1 MNRRKLLF
9 MALGTLIVV
18 GALVLLWNSFA
29 GKTKVALVNFPAFQS
44 SAIVKS
50 NQNKYVEY
58 DVIGADDFRG
68 KKTYD
73 FVLVSGMGLKI
84 DDEHRAAIQKYADNG
99 HPIKIIRVTNPAN
112 NICNL
117 DSITESSVMD
127 YLNNGNKKNYVSMA
141 NYIRKYIDKKTFFAP
156 EPNEVIPSESEV
168 FYHLDEEVAIKGK
181 DEFDAY
187 LKKIGHYHEGAPRIA
202 VTGAINDPY
211 SGNKANLDSMI
222 VSLNRKG
229 FNVYPILSGQG
240 RLAFLDA
247 VQPQAIIYFPH
258 GRMSGGTGDQVVEA
272 LKRYNAPL
280 FIPLTVMTS
289 KEKWDKDPMGMYGGF
304 MSQSLVMP
312 ELDGAIY
319 PYVVNTQEENA
330 EGIVETVAD
339 PSRLHKFVE
348 ILSNTVALQSK
359 PNKDKKVAIYYFKGP
374 GQNGMAAQG
383 LEVVPSLYNTLKRL
397 KDEGYTI
404 NLPAS
409 PEALSDLIMKHGPVL
424 NDFTE
429 GSIEEF
435 MKQASPL
442 QVDAEE
448 YDGWLKRGLTAE
460 KYAELTD
467 LFGPAPG
474 NYMSGVKNGRP
485 YIAIAAVDLGNVVL
499 LPQPMAGIGGD
510 SFAIVHGA
518 KSAPPHPY
526 VAAYLWAKEAFHADA
541 MVHFGTHGSLEFTPQ
556 KQVALGDSDWP
567 DALVGTIPHFYYYT
581 IANVGESMMA
591 KRRSYATT
599 ISYLNPPF
607 EESRMRASFDKL
619 RRDMISYEK
628 ADRDDIKRKFA
639 LDVKRE
645 AVRMGIH
652 RELRLDSVLNNPYT
666 DEEMLK
672 LDNFAE
678 EIANEKISTILYITG
693 VPYTADKINSS
704 VLAMSSDPIGYSK
717 AALDRM
723 TGKLSED
730 NFRKQAYMTEH
741 YLAPAKRLV
750 NEVLNGKKID
760 SAFVCTYAG
769 ITMEQFREAVEI
781 TTPKLTGMAAMM
793 EAMQGRMNME
803 LAKDGSASMGKGK
816 KKGGHPSW
824 IPKFGKKPD
833 HVGKSEESKGGHPA
847 NMPKDGDK
855 AMAGGHPDGMPKDST
870 KTMGMGGHPG
880 APKNDITPEKKAKA
894 DAIVELARTLF
905 NINRYQ
911 VGLQQSPHLE
921 LSGLVKALDG
931 GYIEPTSGGD
941 AVANPSAV
949 PTGRNLYSINAEVT
963 PTELAWEKGK
973 KLVESTLETYVKKH
987 GDYPKKVSY
996 TFWSSEFIETGG
1008 ATIAQVF
1015 YMLGVEPVRD
1025 VMGRVS
1031 DVRLIPSEEL
1041 GRPRVDV
1048 LVQTSG
1054 QFRDLAASRLNLI
1067 SKAVALAAAA
1077 GAEEKHTNFVHE
1089 GNVNIEKRLVEE
1101 GMSPKDA
1108 REWASVRV
1116 FGGVNGMYGTGI
1128 QEMMKAGDKWDD
1140 RADIA
1145 EVYLNNMGA
1154 AYASTDNWG
1163 AFAKGLFRAAVE
1175 NTDVIIQPR
1184 QSNNWDALSLDH
1196 VFEFMGGLNLTI
1208 AQVTGKEP
1216 EALFAD
1222 YRNRNNVKMQDLKEA
1237 IGIESRSTILNPYFV
1252 KEATKGGN
1260 SKAGGI
1266 AEIIENTY
1274 GWEVSKP
1281 EVIDDE
1287 LWDNIHDMWIED
1299 TQNLGTKEFFNKMNP
1314 AALEQ
1319 ITSVMLETV
1328 RKGMWNASP
1337 ERVQK
1342 LVEVHNKVVQEHGPS
1357 GASFAASNE
1366 KLRDFITQ
1374 KLDPQQA
1381 QQYTQQM
1388 NSSLKKSDVQTDD
1401 KSIVLKEDKSAT
1413 QQSQQMVKSEDDTS
1427 KAWYIGIGVVILALL
1442 VLGILGLRK
1451 RNKRL
1456 DD

>member
-1 MNRRKLLF
+1 MKRRNLTIIAVG
-9 MALGTLIVV
+9 ALVVV
-18 GALVLLWNSFA
+18 GALLLLWNKLGS
-29 GKTKVALVNFPAFQS
+29 TTQVALVNFPAFQS

-50 NQNKYVEY
+50 NQNEHVEY
-58 DVIGADDFRG
+58 KVLSVNEFNGS
-68 KKTYD
+68 KSYD

-84 DDEHRAAIQKYADNG
+84 DENQRAAIQKYADKG

-117 DSITESSVMD
+117 DSITESTVMD
-127 YLNNGNKKNYVSMA
+127 YLNNGNRKNYVSMA

-222 VSLNRKG
+222 VALNQKG

-240 RLAFLDA
+240 RLAFLNA

-272 LKRYNAPL
+272 LKRYDAPL

-289 KEKWDKDPMGMYGGF
+289 REKWVNDPMGMYGGF

-339 PSRLHKFVE
+339 PVRLHKFVE
-348 ILSNTVALQSK
+348 ILSKTVALQSK
-359 PNKDKKVAIYYFKGP
+359 PNKDKKLAIYYFKGP
-374 GQNGMAAQG
+374 GQNGLAAQG
-383 LEVVPSLYNTLKRL
+383 IEVVPSLYNVLKRL
-397 KDEGYTI
+397 KSEGYTI

-409 PEALSDLIMKHGPVL
+409 ADELFRLIMKHGPVL
-424 NDFTE
+424 NEFTE
-429 GSIEEF
+429 GAIEDF

-448 YDGWLKRGLTAE
+448 YDKWLKRGLTPE
-460 KYAELTD
+460 KYNELIEK
-467 LFGPAPG
+467 FGPAPG
-474 NYMSGVKNGRP
+474 EYMSGVKDGRP
-485 YIAIAAVDLGNVVL
+485 FISIAAVDLGNVVL

-518 KSAPPHPY
+518 NSAPPHPY

-541 MVHFGTHGSLEFTPQ
+541 MMHFGTHGSLEFTPQ

-567 DALVGTIPHFYYYT
+567 DALVGTTPHFYYYT

-628 ADRDDIKRKFA
+628 ADREDIKTKFA

-645 AVRMGIH
+645 AIRMGIH
-652 RELRLDSVLNNPYT
+652 RELRLDSILTKPYT
-666 DEEMLK
+666 DEEMLR

-678 EIANEKISTILYITG
+678 EIANEKISTILYVTG
-693 VPYTADKINSS
+693 VPYTVDKIKSS
-704 VLAMSSDPIGYSK
+704 VIAMSSDPIGYSK

-723 TGKLSED
+723 TGKLSEE
-730 NFRKQAYMTEH
+730 NFRRQPYMTEH

-750 NEVLNGKKID
+750 NEILNGKKID
-760 SAFVCTYAG
+760 SAFVCSFAG
-769 ITMEQFREAVEI
+769 ITIEQLREAAEI
-781 TTPKLTGMAAMM
+781 TKPKLTGMAAMM
-793 EAMQGRMNME
+793 EAMQGRANIE
-803 LAKDGSASMGKGK
+803 LSADGSAGGGHPAGMPKGK
-816 KKGGHPSW
+816 KKNGHPSW

-833 HVGKSEESKGGHPA
+833 HVGKSEEKQGGHPA
-847 NMPKDGDK
+847 D
-855 AMAGGHPDGMPKDST
+855 MPKDST
-870 KTMGMGGHPG
+870 QMKGGHPG
-880 APKNDITPEKKAKA
+880 MPHNDLTPEKKAKA
-894 DAIVELARTLF
+894 DAIMEIARTLF
-905 NINRYQ
+905 NVNRYRT
-911 VGLQQSPHLE
+911 GLAQSPEFE
-921 LSGLVKALDG
+921 LSGIVHALNG
-931 GYIEPTSGGD
+931 GYIAPTSGGD
-941 AVANPSAV
+941 AVANPSAI

-973 KLVESTLETYVKKH
+973 RLAESTLETYVKKH
-987 GDYPKKVSY
+987 GEYPKKVSY

-1015 YMLGVEPVRD
+1015 YILGVEPVRD

-1067 SKAVALAAAA
+1067 SKAVSLAAAA

-1101 GMSPKDA
+1101 GLSPKDA
-1108 REWASVRV
+1108 REWANVRV
-1116 FGGVNGMYGTGI
+1116 FGGINGMYGTGI
-1128 QEMMKAGDKWDD
+1128 QEMMKAGDKWED
-1140 RADIA
+1140 RAEIA

-1154 AYASTDNWG
+1154 AYASTENWG
-1163 AFAKGLFRAAVE
+1163 AVAKGLFRAAVE

-1184 QSNNWDALSLDH
+1184 QSNTWGALSLDH

-1260 SKAGGI
+1260 TKAGGI

-1299 TQNLGTKEFFNKMNP
+1299 TQNLGTKEFFSKVNP

-1319 ITSVMLETV
+1319 ITAVMLETV

-1342 LVEVHNKVVQEHGPS
+1342 LVEVHNKVVQDHGPS
-1357 GASFAASNE
+1357 GAGFAASNQ

-1374 KLDPQQA
+1374 KLSPEQA
-1381 QQYTQQM
+1381 ELYNKQM
-1388 NSSLKKSDVQTDD
+1388 DNTLKSVEKSDD
-1401 KSIVLKEDKSAT
+1401 KSIVLKEDKT
-1413 QQSQQMVKSEDDTS
+1413 VSQQNQKMIKAEDDTS
-1427 KAWYIGIGVVILALL
+1427 KAWYIGIGVAVLILL
-1442 VLGILGLRK
+1442 VLGIIGLRK

-1456 DD
+1456 ED